1 MAKHPSKTEI
11 SAAPTAGFDRA
22 AAKESADSFS
32 FSCGVGCA
40 LYAKDGAVLYH
51 QGPGTHACEVC
62 RRLSALT
69 GAGHDCASLHTYG
82 AFQSERFGGR
92 YIYFCPIGLA
102 FFASPIM
109 TGSAFAGALVGGP
122 VRIMDA
128 EDFLAADALHLA
140 ELPTD
145 TAAQIREG
153 LLTAPQREP
162 RILEHLSAQL
172 FANAVYIGDSSHE
185 LFQRREAHAQQN
197 MIGDYIARLKRTGTD
212 TYPIETENRLYD
224 AISDGDRLTAST
236 LLNELLGYIYFHT
249 AGPEEIRTRITEL
262 LVILSRAAIRGG
274 ANPDQIL
281 SISLEQMKE
290 MRALRSQ
297 EELTRWLA
305 ESLNRYTNLV
315 FTMLDGKHSNTMRAA
330 TGYIKAHYA
339 EKLTLEEAALQ
350 AGYSPSYFS
359 RIFREEL
366 GCTFK
371 EYLTAYRI
379 EQSKRL
385 LLSGEDSVSDI
396 CSVVGF
402 SDESY
407 FCRIFRERTG
417 TTPDRFR
424 KRVRRIDTEKELGA
438 L

>member
-1 MAKHPSKTEI
+1 
-11 SAAPTAGFDRA
+11 
-22 AAKESADSFS
+22 
-32 FSCGVGCA
+32 
-40 LYAKDGAVLYH
+40 
-51 QGPGTHACEVC
+51 
-62 RRLSALT
+62 
-69 GAGHDCASLHTYG
+69 
-82 AFQSERFGGR
+82 
-92 YIYFCPIGLA
+92 
-102 FFASPIM
+102 
-109 TGSAFAGALVGGP
+109 
-122 VRIMDA
+122 
-128 EDFLAADALHLA
+128 
-140 ELPTD
+140 
-145 TAAQIREG
+145 
-153 LLTAPQREP
+153 
-162 RILEHLSAQL
+162 
-172 FANAVYIGDSSHE
+172 
-185 LFQRREAHAQQN
+185 
-197 MIGDYIARLKRTGTD
+197 
-212 TYPIETENRLYD
+212 
-224 AISDGDRLTAST
+224 
-236 LLNELLGYIYFHT
+236 
-249 AGPEEIRTRITEL
+249 
-262 LVILSRAAIRGG
+262 
-274 ANPDQIL
+274 
-281 SISLEQMKE
+281 

-305 ESLNRYTNLV
+305 GSLNRYTNLV
-315 FTMLDGKHSNTMRAA
+315 FTMLDSKHSNTMRAV

-424 KRVRRIDTEKELGA
+424 KRIRRIDTEKELG
-438 L
+438 LL